1 MKDLPQSG
9 KPGSDSVLM
18 VTAMAQAEICAEA
31 LTRELGLTVEVAATR
46 KAALLALRRR
56 EYSIMLLDEGMVEA
70 DPAGTDLLWKQSG
83 LAFPM
88 QVNFAISSG
97 SRLVREVR
105 AAMARRTQEHA
116 LAVRATARIL
126 ESELKSTVTGLLLQS
141 QLALAEPALPPK
153 LRDKLKIVAELAA
166 TLRHQLESPRVGK
179 PTASRIVLISK
190 DRKTSLIG

>member
-1 MKDLPQSG
+1 MN
-9 KPGSDSVLM
+9 DSVLM
-18 VTAMAQAEICAEA
+18 VTAMTQAEICAEA

-56 EYSIMLLDEGMVEA
+56 EYSIILLDEGMIEA

-88 QVNFAISSG
+88 QVNFAISNG
-97 SRLVREVR
+97 PRLVREVR

-116 LAVRATARIL
+116 VAVRAAARIL
-126 ESELKSTVTGLLLQS
+126 ESELKSTVSGLLLQS

-153 LRDKLKIVAELAA
+153 LRDKLKIIAELAA
-166 TLRHQLESPRVGK
+166 RLRHQLENPRVGK
-179 PTASRIVLISK
+179 QTSSGITLISSK
-190 DRKTSLIG
+190 SRVILS